1 MRAWLHRAVP
11 AGSHGDGKRG
21 GRWRLPGRY
30 RHNKRITAAA
40 PARAAHPRGAER
52 MADQASPGPVA
63 SVGQEG
69 GALAQPVP
77 PSYQTP
83 EPFHGRTVS
92 WVAVSIIMAGFL
104 AGGLGLIF
112 GPTWW
117 LFWVGVGAS
126 IVGGLLALGTHIFDD
141 WY

>member
-1 MRAWLHRAVP
+1 
-11 AGSHGDGKRG
+11 
-21 GRWRLPGRY
+21 
-30 RHNKRITAAA
+30 
-40 PARAAHPRGAER
+40 

-69 GALAQPVP
+69 GALAQPGTG
-77 PSYQTP
+77 SYQAP
-83 EPFHGRTVS
+83 EPYHGRTVS

-104 AGGLGLIF
+104 VGGLGLVF

-117 LFWVGVGAS
+117 LFWVGAGAA